1 MGKDITHV
9 QYTYLIHLTFRLAFI
24 DDVPN
29 HVEHHGK
36 SLKPV
41 YTHRFT
47 IYLLFVLYILFRGK
61 ERSFFFLVVIFNSVG
76 DNSVDLS
83 LEALVAWCEC

>member
-61 ERSFFFLVVIFNSVG
+61 ERSFFSSRHIQFSG

>member
-29 HVEHHGK
+29 YVEHHGIEL
-36 SLKPV
+36 SQC
-41 YTHRFT
+41 THIGLLSTYFLYC
-47 IYLLFVLYILFRGK
+47 IYFSGGRREV
-61 ERSFFFLVVIFNSVG
+61 FFSSRHIQFSG